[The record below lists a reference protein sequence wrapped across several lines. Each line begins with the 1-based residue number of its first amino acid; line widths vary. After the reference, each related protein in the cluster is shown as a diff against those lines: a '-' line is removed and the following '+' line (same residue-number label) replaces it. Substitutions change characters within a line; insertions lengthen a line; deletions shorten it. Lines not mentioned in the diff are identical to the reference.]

1 MEVGFGL
8 DLDGLNSQPAL
19 TPWNVVD
26 AQLSA
31 GRYGYVQLAVHGFTE
46 LTESCPEHISLFA
59 LHVFGNAWKL
69 LRHPCVQPSPT
80 VLFRAVSCRAA

>member
-1 MEVGFGL
+1 
-8 DLDGLNSQPAL
+8 
-19 TPWNVVD
+19 
-26 AQLSA
+26 
-31 GRYGYVQLAVHGFTE
+31 VQLAVHGFTE